1 MKRMFFVSL
10 TVMIGTSLLG
20 CAGANFG
27 KQATGAVIGG
37 IGGGVIGSRIGKGR
51 GKLIATIAG
60 TVVGALAGGA
70 IGKQLEERDRLLM
83 AQTTQGALENS
94 PSGTAVEW
102 RNPDSGN
109 RGTIVPR
116 PAYQSARGRY
126 CREFKQTI
134 IIGGRLKM
142 GYGTACRQPDGSWRI
157 AS

>member
-1 MKRMFFVSL
+1 MIFVFL
-10 TVMIGTSLLG
+10 TVMIGTGLLG

-27 KQATGAVIGG
+27 KQGAGAILGG

-51 GKLIATIAG
+51 GRLIATIAG

-70 IGKQLEERDRLLM
+70 IGKRLDERDKILM

-109 RGTIVPR
+109 RGTIVPSR
-116 PAYQSARGRY
+116 AYKSTHGRY
-126 CREFKQTI
+126 CREFKQAI
-134 IIGGRLKM
+134 IISGRLKM
-142 GYGTACRQPDGSWRI
+142 GYGTACRQLDGSWRI